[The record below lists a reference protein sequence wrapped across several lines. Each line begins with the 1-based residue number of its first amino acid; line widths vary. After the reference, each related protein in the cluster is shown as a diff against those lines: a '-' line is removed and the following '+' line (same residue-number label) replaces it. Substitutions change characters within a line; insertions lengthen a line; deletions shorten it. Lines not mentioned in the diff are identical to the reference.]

1 MWRKNDVITIPTRE
15 HVEDKYCVF
24 KCKETGRRYIATDYE
39 MEHEC
44 IGCGKNHK
52 LNPERYDTVTYY
64 ELYEAMNNTL
74 SLYMMSDSN
83 RYIIYRACLV
93 IDSYSKSRKR
103 DKKFMLLEMYD
114 SLFYDRYIETE
125 EKKTREKKNV

>member
-1 MWRKNDVITIPTRE
+1 MWRKNDVIVTPTRE
-15 HVEDKYCVF
+15 QVEDKYCVF

-39 MEHEC
+39 LGEEC
-44 IGCGKNHK
+44 IGCGKKHK
-52 LNPERYDTVTYY
+52 LNLERYDTDSFY

-93 IDSYSKSRKR
+93 IDSYSKSKKR
-103 DKKFMLLEMYD
+103 DKKFMLLEVYD

-125 EKKTREKKNV
+125 EKKTWEKKNV